1 MQANSA
7 TQRVAWSIAE
17 ISEATGLSIGF
28 LRNENRRGALKTKKF
43 GRRVLVLDAD
53 LRDYLEGSNKEQSTA
68 KKRKSENASQD

>member
-1 MQANSA
+1 MQANTT

-53 LRDYLEGSNKEQSTA
+53 LRDYLEGSNKEQNTA
-68 KKRKSENASQD
+68 KKRKSESASQD